1 MESLKRAEQILDF
14 KYSFYFVT
22 SGTSSETDRRGK
34 RQRRDE
40 LWTGK
45 SWSGM
50 RIQQSTAQWGASE
63 NCREILEMLTV
74 NIRAA
79 LRMLLY

>member
-34 RQRRDE
+34 AAKTRRIMNRVRVEVECASSRAQHSGVRQR
-40 LWTGK
+40 TAGK
-45 SWSGM
+45 YWKCSL
-50 RIQQSTAQWGASE
+50 STSE
-63 NCREILEMLTV
+63 QH
-74 NIRAA
+74 
-79 LRMLLY
+79 